1 MAQPAP
7 MSGTGHLRSS
17 SSTAGPPPP
26 LTVPLRNGTR
36 GRIVEILAH
45 TANGCLNELG
55 YSPGMIEREQALLGE
70 NAQLKQHNGVLAER
84 LDQYVDENRKL
95 YEDNSRLILQA
106 GSANKERIVAKNES
120 GRLREELKQF
130 REFEGQDK
138 VEVVQQYA
146 RLVRDH
152 QVVLGQYHSLVDDLR
167 RRGILSANPAN
178 PNPNGPQV
186 APTLPPSHQQHQQ
199 AQPQHWQGP
208 QQNARPVQQQ
218 QQQQQPLFA
227 SQQQQHPPVRIPAQP
242 NANSHGPVRRSHSA
256 GMPYVP
262 RGEPAYA
269 SQLGQQHHVQGIP
282 PPPQRPLAGPSQH
295 QQFSARMQPVP
306 SPLSTQ
312 IPPPPS
318 MLQQQQYVSM
328 PSSSSSMP
336 QSQQSHLHQQ
346 HHRSPTMPMPPNMHS
361 QHSQHSQQ
369 QPQQQQRRRSDGQMI
384 QQYQQQAG
392 SQFAQSMLFT
402 QSGRPV
408 QAQAPGQS
416 PTGQQHAHSPSQ
428 SSPLSGFLSVFP
440 PHEQQQQQTQ
450 RMHQPQ
456 PQVPAQNQPQV
467 QSSVLLS
474 QGAPVYSRSPPPL
487 PIASSSNQIPPH
499 HPVIMIPERTN
510 SLPSS
515 LPISRHPQ
523 QQQRPQPQ
531 HLPTPPNSGPTPPLP
546 LPPAQS
552 LHTISPNS
560 LAGAF
565 GMHAMV
571 PQRVSNQMPPQP
583 QQASELV
590 LDIANFPSHNDA
602 DLRAGAVS
610 GGMPLQGPQPQ
621 GPPPMASLQ
630 RPMPEP
636 MPHVSAPPVTTTPVE
651 VITVTPS
658 QQVDGSVRGSDGMA
672 STSPI
677 VVPNETEN
685 VPETESHRVQERPA
699 SKPHVTVH
707 APVSD
712 AGPSRPP
719 SAKVDHVPAS
729 SSLLPP
735 QPQLEPEPDTD
746 ADVPMPGPEDTPS
759 PAQDCGT
766 SSSSEGH
773 EAITPPPQLP
783 LQPSLK
789 RPSTEREDVDEDDD
803 PRKRPRVEDGVA
815 ADTDG
820 VKVKREMLDE
830 AEGMGTDTEQVMPL
844 AAAAATAATQK
855 ETLKVE
861 PMTEEEKGR
870 RMAEAEAAVDNEF
883 VEVGPDGKRTKEDC
897 VEQMFDADLVCM
909 FCRRRALAVHEPV
922 PPSWA
927 DKTIEERIE
936 HCETEHEP
944 VWEILRNMVGEEE
957 DEDGAGGESGED
969 H

>member
-1 MAQPAP
+1 MP
-7 MSGTGHLRSS
+7 GTGPLRSS

-36 GRIVEILAH
+36 GRIIEILAH

-70 NAQLKQHNGVLAER
+70 NAQLKQHNAVLAER

-152 QVVLGQYHSLVDDLR
+152 QAVLGQYHSLVDDLQ

-218 QQQQQPLFA
+218 QQQALFA
-227 SQQQQHPPVRIPAQP
+227 SQQQQHPPVHIPAQP
-242 NANSHGPVRRSHSA
+242 NANSHGPANNITFKVSRLRRRDRLLDRASISSFL
-256 GMPYVP
+256 
-262 RGEPAYA
+262 RGCNQ
-269 SQLGQQHHVQGIP
+269 S
-282 PPPQRPLAGPSQH
+282 
-295 QQFSARMQPVP
+295 P

-318 MLQQQQYVSM
+318 MLQQQQYASM
-328 PSSSSSMP
+328 PNSSSSMP

-361 QHSQHSQQ
+361 QHPQHPQQ
-369 QPQQQQRRRSDGQMI
+369 QQQQQQRRRSDGQMI
-384 QQYQQQAG
+384 HAAQQYQQQQAG
-392 SQFAQSMLFT
+392 LQSMLLT
-402 QSGRPV
+402 QNGRPV

-440 PHEQQQQQTQ
+440 PHEQQQQQPQ
-450 RMHQPQ
+450 RMDQPQ
-456 PQVPAQNQPQV
+456 PQVRTQNQLQAPHGQP
-467 QSSVLLS
+467 SVLLS

-487 PIASSSNQIPPH
+487 PIASSSSSSNQIPPH
-499 HPVIMIPERTN
+499 HPVTMIPERTN

-590 LDIANFPSHNDA
+590 LNIANFPSHND
-602 DLRAGAVS
+602 AVS

-636 MPHVSAPPVTTTPVE
+636 MPHVSALPVMTTSVE
-651 VITVTPS
+651 VITVTPSS

-677 VVPNETEN
+677 VVPNDPEN
-685 VPETESHRVQERPA
+685 VPGTDSNCVEERPA
-699 SKPHVTVH
+699 SRPHVTVH

-719 SAKVDHVPAS
+719 SATVDHVPDS

-735 QPQLEPEPDTD
+735 PQQLEPEPDAD

-759 PAQDCGT
+759 PAQDSGT

-773 EAITPPPQLP
+773 EAITPPPQP
-783 LQPSLK
+783 PMQPSLK
-789 RPSTEREDVDEDDD
+789 RPSTERDDVDEDDD

-820 VKVKREMLDE
+820 VQVKREMLDE
-830 AEGMGTDTEQVMPL
+830 AEGMGTDTEQVMPQ
-844 AAAAATAATQK
+844 AASAATQN
-855 ETLKVE
+855 ETLKAE
-861 PMTEEEKGR
+861 PMTEEEKDR
-870 RMAEAEAAVDNEF
+870 RMAEAEAAADNEF

-927 DKTIEERIE
+927 DKTIEQRIE

-944 VWEILRNMVGEEE
+944 VWEILRNMVGEED

-969 H
+969 D